1 MRILVTGGAGYVGSH
16 CAKLLKRAGHEVV
29 VLDNLSRGHREA
41 VRFGPLI
48 DADLR
53 DGAAIR
59 AALQEHPVDAV
70 IHFAALAAVGESMAA
85 PELYFENN
93 VHGTLNLLEAMRQQ
107 GIDKIVFSST
117 CATYGIPQEDPIS
130 EATQQNPV
138 SPYGETKLM
147 VEQMLRWYGT
157 CHGLR
162 WAALR
167 YFNVAGCDPEGE
179 LGEEHDPETHLIP
192 LAIDAALGKRPP
204 LEVFG
209 DDYATPDG
217 TAIRDYI
224 HVWDL
229 VEAHRLALEKLCGDT
244 VSFACNLGTGT
255 GASVRQV
262 LAAVEEVTGHPVP
275 HNIGPR
281 RAGDPPS
288 LVAAP
293 EKANK
298 ILDWSPTYPS
308 LVDSVRHTLQWRQK
322 R

>member
-16 CAKLLKRAGHEVV
+16 CAKLLNAAGHDVV
-29 VLDNLSRGHREA
+29 VLDNLLHGHREA

-48 DADLR
+48 EADLR
-53 DGAAIR
+53 DQDAIR
-59 AALQEHPVDAV
+59 RALEQNPVDAV
-70 IHFAALAAVGESMAA
+70 IHFAALARVGESMNS
-85 PELYFENN
+85 PGLYFENN
-93 VHGTLNLLEAMRQQ
+93 VNGTLNLLEAMREQ

-117 CATYGIPQEDPIS
+117 CATYGIPKEVPIS
-130 EATQQNPV
+130 ENTPQDPV

-147 VEQMLRWYGT
+147 VEQMLRWYDT

-162 WAALR
+162 WASLR
-167 YFNVAGCDPEGE
+167 YFNVAGCDPDGE

-204 LEVFG
+204 IEVFG

-229 VEAHRLALEKLCGDT
+229 VEAHRLALGKLCEGEP
-244 VSFACNLGTGT
+244 SFACNLGTGA
-255 GASVRQV
+255 GSSVREV
-262 LAAVEEVTGHPVP
+262 LAAVAEVVGKPVP
-275 HNIGPR
+275 HTIGPR

-293 EKANK
+293 EKAFR
-298 ILDWSPTYPS
+298 ILDWAPEYPS
-308 LVDSVRHTLQWRQK
+308 LIDGVRHALNWRE
-322 R
+322 RR

>member
-16 CAKLLKRAGHEVV
+16 CAKLLTKAGHDVV
-29 VLDNLSRGHREA
+29 VLDNLARGHREA
-41 VRFGPLI
+41 VQFGPFI
-48 DADLR
+48 EADLR
-53 DGAAIR
+53 DKDAVQT
-59 AALQEHPVDAV
+59 ALEQHPVDAV
-70 IHFAALAAVGESMAA
+70 IHFAALAAVGESMAS

-93 VHGTLNLLEAMRQQ
+93 VHGTLNLLEAMRHQ

-117 CATYGIPQEDPIS
+117 CATYGIPEEVPIL
-130 EATQQNPV
+130 ETTPQNPV

-204 LEVFG
+204 LEIFG
-209 DDYATPDG
+209 DDYPTPDG

-229 VEAHRLALEKLCGDT
+229 AEAHRLALEKLCGDT
-244 VSFACNLGTGT
+244 TSLACNLGTGT
-255 GASVRQV
+255 GASVREV
-262 LAAVEEVTGHPVP
+262 LAAVEEVVGQPVP
-275 HNIGPR
+275 HNIGAR
-281 RAGDPPS
+281 RAGDPPR

-293 EKANK
+293 ERARES
-298 ILDWSPTYPS
+298 LDWAPSYPA
-308 LVDSVRHTLQWRQK
+308 LIDSVRHTLQWRLK

>member
-16 CAKLLKRAGHEVV
+16 CAKLLNAAGHHVV
-29 VLDNLSRGHREA
+29 VLDNLVHGHREA

-48 DADLR
+48 EADLR
-53 DGAAIR
+53 DRDATRR
-59 AALQEHPVDAV
+59 ALEQNPVDAV
-70 IHFAALAAVGESMAA
+70 IHFAALARVGESMNS
-85 PELYFENN
+85 PGLYFENN
-93 VHGTLNLLEAMRQQ
+93 VHGTLNLLEAMCEQ
-107 GIDKIVFSST
+107 GINKIVFSST
-117 CATYGIPQEDPIS
+117 CATYGIPKEVPIS
-130 EATQQNPV
+130 ENTPQDPV

-147 VEQMLRWYGT
+147 VEQMLRWYDT

-162 WAALR
+162 WASLR

-179 LGEEHDPETHLIP
+179 LGEEHEPETHLIP

-229 VEAHRLALEKLCGDT
+229 VEAHRLALEKLCDGEP
-244 VSFACNLGTGT
+244 SFACNLGTGA
-255 GASVRQV
+255 GASVREV
-262 LAAVEEVTGHPVP
+262 LAAVAEVVGKPVP
-275 HNIGPR
+275 HNVGPR

-293 EKANK
+293 EKAAK
-298 ILDWSPTYPS
+298 ILDWAPEYPS
-308 LVDSVRHTLQWRQK
+308 LIDGVRHTLKWRQ
-322 R
+322 RR